1 MKIALGS
8 DHAGLSLKN
17 EIKLVLAE
25 LQFTVTDFGTKS
37 DTAVDYPDFAWPV
50 SKAVATGTHD
60 RGILICGSGVGMAM
74 AANKIVGVRAA
85 NVLDIKSARL
95 SREHND
101 VNVLAL
107 AARVTTTPIALEIV
121 KVFLN
126 TSFSRGRHERRI
138 AKIAELERRRD
149 V

>member
-1 MKIALGS
+1 VKIALGA

-17 EIKLVLAE
+17 EIKRVLAD
-25 LQFTVTDFGTKS
+25 LRFTVTDFGTKS

-50 SKAVATGTHD
+50 SNAVATGTHD

>member
-1 MKIALGS
+1 MKIALGA
-8 DHAGLSLKN
+8 DHAGVSLKN
-17 EIKLVLAE
+17 EVKRVLAE
-25 LQFTVTDFGTKS
+25 LRFTVTDFGTKS
-37 DTAVDYPDFAWPV
+37 DKAVDYPDFAWPV

-74 AANKIVGVRAA
+74 AANKIAGVRAA
-85 NVLDIKSARL
+85 NILDIKSAQL

-107 AARVTTTPIALEIV
+107 GARVTTTPIALEIV

-126 TSFSRGRHERRI
+126 TSFLWGRHERRI

>member
-1 MKIALGS
+1 MKIALGA
-8 DHAGLSLKN
+8 DHAGVSLKN
-17 EIKLVLAE
+17 EVKRVLAE
-25 LQFTVTDFGTKS
+25 LRFTVTDFGTKS
-37 DTAVDYPDFAWPV
+37 DKAVDYPDFAWPV

-74 AANKIVGVRAA
+74 AANKIAGVRAA
-85 NVLDIKSARL
+85 NVLDIKSAQL

-107 AARVTTTPIALEIV
+107 GAMVTTTPIALKIV
-121 KVFLN
+121 QVFLN
-126 TSFSRGRHERRI
+126 TSFLGGRHERRI

>member
-1 MKIALGS
+1 VKIALGA
-8 DHAGLSLKN
+8 DHAGVSLKN
-17 EIKLVLAE
+17 EVKRVLAE
-25 LQFTVTDFGTKS
+25 LRFTVTDFGTKS
-37 DTAVDYPDFAWPV
+37 DKAVDYPDFAWPV

-74 AANKIVGVRAA
+74 AANKIAGVRAA
-85 NVLDIKSARL
+85 NILDIKSAQL

-107 AARVTTTPIALEIV
+107 GARVTTTPIALEIV

-126 TSFSRGRHERRI
+126 TSFLGGRHERRI

>member
-1 MKIALGS
+1 V
-8 DHAGLSLKN
+8 SLKN
-17 EIKLVLAE
+17 EVKRVLAE
-25 LQFTVTDFGTKS
+25 LRFTVTDFGTKS
-37 DTAVDYPDFAWPV
+37 DKAVDYPDFAWPV

-74 AANKIVGVRAA
+74 AANKIAGVRAA
-85 NVLDIKSARL
+85 NILDIKSAQL

-107 AARVTTTPIALEIV
+107 GARVTTTPIALEIV

-126 TSFSRGRHERRI
+126 TSFLGGRHERRI

>member
-1 MKIALGS
+1 MKIALGA
-8 DHAGLSLKN
+8 DHAGVSLKN
-17 EIKLVLAE
+17 EVKRVLAE
-25 LQFTVTDFGTKS
+25 LRFTVTDFGTKS
-37 DTAVDYPDFAWPV
+37 DKAVDYPDFAWPV

-74 AANKIVGVRAA
+74 AANKIAGVRAA
-85 NVLDIKSARL
+85 NILDIKSAQL

-107 AARVTTTPIALEIV
+107 GARVTTTPIALEIV

-126 TSFSRGRHERRI
+126 TSFLGGRHERRI

>member
-1 MKIALGS
+1 MKIALGA
-8 DHAGLSLKN
+8 DHAGVSLKN
-17 EIKLVLAE
+17 EVKRVLAE
-25 LQFTVTDFGTKS
+25 LRFTVTDFGTKS
-37 DTAVDYPDFAWPV
+37 DKAVDYPDFAWPV

-74 AANKIVGVRAA
+74 AANKIAGVRAA
-85 NVLDIKSARL
+85 NILDIKSAQL

-107 AARVTTTPIALEIV
+107 GARVTTTPIALEIV

-126 TSFSRGRHERRI
+126 TSFLGGRHERRI

-149 V
+149 A